1 MESRTT
7 EFGKAIGKRLIDME
21 KNQNWLIEQVR
32 ERTGLYFDSSYL
44 HKIKTGKL
52 ATPKI
57 VAAIRSILGLSGQVQ
72 DNTKEVR

>member
-1 MESRTT
+1 MEKLS
-7 EFGKAIGKRLIDME
+7 EFGKEIGKRLIDME
-21 KNQNWLIEQVR
+21 KNQVWLIERVR

-44 HKIKTGKL
+44 YKIKTVQL

-72 DNTKEVR
+72 DSTNEVR